1 MDARVGFVFLSVC
14 LFLVGPLRHEKLIN
28 FVFLRQ
34 EMKEEEA
41 DEGRCGYVGHRPVG
55 QWLTLGF

>member
-1 MDARVGFVFLSVC
+1 MFLSVC